1 VENEIVGRLYY
12 NRNKSHSFNNL
23 GQPHST
29 TNKNTNILSSLRN
42 ISIKE
47 KDEEFN
53 KTNKNNFLNEMVSTH
68 ANNFKKTN
76 NETGLNKYELNDFNA
91 FLEKLSNYENKK
103 TLRTTTKI

>member
-1 VENEIVGRLYY
+1 MENEIVGRLYY

-23 GQPHST
+23 GVPHST
-29 TNKNTNILSSLRN
+29 KNQNINILSSIRN

-53 KTNKNNFLNEMVSTH
+53 KTNKNNFVNEMVTTH
-68 ANNFKKTN
+68 TSNFKKTY
-76 NETGLNKYELNDFNA
+76 ESGANKYELNDFNT

-103 TLRTTTKI
+103 KKNSY